1 MHLNPIQTVL
11 CITVDG
17 IIGVV
22 TLPFVSSFTD
32 FYFFCIV
39 IFKPKMPQRKYNLHN
54 LFTDFCLM
62 LKH

>member
-32 FYFFCIV
+32 FY
-39 IFKPKMPQRKYNLHN
+39 IFVNINVNIICTIYLQI
-54 LFTDFCLM
+54 FA
-62 LKH
+62 

>member
-1 MHLNPIQTVL
+1 MHESDALWEENMHLNPIQTVL

-32 FYFFCIV
+32 FY
-39 IFKPKMPQRKYNLHN
+39 IFV
-54 LFTDFCLM
+54 
-62 LKH
+62 

>member
-22 TLPFVSSFTD
+22 TFPFVASFTD
-32 FYFFCIV
+32 FY
-39 IFKPKMPQRKYNLHN
+39 IFV
-54 LFTDFCLM
+54 
-62 LKH
+62 